1 MAFFSGSGIAW
12 TSGLAT
18 KAEPSRSTLTLMGED
33 EEVAAAVERFVF
45 FFEAAVTSSLSYV
58 RRVLFLLSVP
68 EEGRGQERV
77 SNCTFLAVREVEER
91 VRPLELE
98 LRDLDELPFLACFLQ
113 FVSISL
119 PFRDGCRKEKR
130 EE

>member
-1 MAFFSGSGIAW
+1 MGIALAREVTFSSSSGIAW

-18 KAEPSRSTLTLMGED
+18 KAEPSRSALTLMGED
-33 EEVAAAVERFVF
+33 EEVAGAVERSVF
-45 FFEAAVTSSLSYV
+45 FFEAAVTSSLSYM
-58 RRVLFLLSVP
+58 RRVLFLLSIP

-98 LRDLDELPFLACFLQ
+98 LRDFLQ

-119 PFRDGCRKEKR
+119 PFRDGRRKEKR

>member
-1 MAFFSGSGIAW
+1 
-12 TSGLAT
+12 
-18 KAEPSRSTLTLMGED
+18 MGKD
-33 EEVAAAVERFVF
+33 EEIAAAAVERVVFVV
-45 FFEAAVTSSLSYV
+45 EAAVTSSLSYV

-68 EEGRGQERV
+68 EEGGQERV

-119 PFRDGCRKEKR
+119 PFRGGRRKEKR